1 MRARPILGD
10 PALARRFMA
19 LRRARV
25 FGPGL
30 SEAERA
36 EIHHVRTRMELELG
50 REGPGRIHLK
60 FGAGGLVDIEF
71 LVQVLQL
78 THGARHG
85 ALRTPSTRL
94 ALARL
99 GGLGLLPEATAHRL
113 LEAHAFLRRF
123 LRSLRL
129 AQARPP
135 DCLPATG
142 HLLARLAR
150 EAGLDGGRA
159 LLARHRE
166 VAEFVRAEYFRIVGA
181 TGPTGGAA

>member
-1 MRARPILGD
+1 VRARPILGD
-10 PALARRFMA
+10 PALARRFVA

-30 SEAERA
+30 SDPERA
-36 EIHHVRTRMELELG
+36 EIHRVRRRMELELA

-60 FGAGGLVDIEF
+60 FGAGGLVDVEF

-78 THGARHG
+78 THGTRHG
-85 ALRTPSTRL
+85 TLCTPSTRL

-99 GGLGLLPEATAHRL
+99 GALGILPAARAEKL
-113 LEAHAFLRRF
+113 LEGYEFLRRL

-129 AQARPP
+129 AQARPA
-135 DCLPATG
+135 DCLPTTG

-150 EAGLDGGRA
+150 EAGQDSGRA

-166 VAEFVRAEYFRIVGA
+166 VAEGVRAEYFRIVGDV
-181 TGPTGGAA
+181 GAAGGEA